1 MISVVI
7 PIFNEEPIV
16 NTLLHRVVTSLEALS
31 QPFEIICVDDGSKDE
46 SLARLKAAREKDRR
60 VKIISLSRNFGHQQ
74 AFLAG
79 ISHAK
84 GDYIVMMDGDL
95 QDPPELIGKFLQASS
110 EGGYDVVYG
119 IRKKRKEGFFK
130 RLAYWFFYRIFR
142 ASVSFDIPLDT
153 GDFSMITRK
162 ALNEI
167 LSSHEQ
173 SLFLRGT
180 RSWVGFRQTGIE
192 YERDKRYA
200 GEVKYTFRKLA
211 KLAYN
216 GIFSFSDLPV
226 KFIFFS
232 GVVLLVLSFVY
243 LLYLVVS
250 YFFLSGVPQ
259 GFSTLVTVIIVFSS
273 VQLISLGVIGE
284 YLLRIYDESRRRP
297 LFIVK
302 DMLFD

>member
-1 MISVVI
+1 MITVVI
-7 PIFNEEPIV
+7 PIFNEALIIDA
-16 NTLLHRVVTSLEALS
+16 LLTRVIDSLRELA
-31 QPFEIICVDDGSKDE
+31 QPYEIICVDDGSKDD
-46 SLARLKAAREKDRR
+46 SLSRLKAAREKDKR

-95 QDPPELIGKFLQASS
+95 QDPPELIHKFFQVAQ
-110 EGGYDVVYG
+110 EGYEVVYG

-130 RLAYWFFYRIFR
+130 RVAYWLFYRFFK
-142 ASVSFDIPLDT
+142 ASVSFNIPLDT
-153 GDFSMITRK
+153 GDFSMITGK
-162 ALNEI
+162 ALKEM

-180 RSWVGFRQTGIE
+180 RSWIGFRQIGIE

-232 GVVLLVLSFVY
+232 GVVLLVLSFAY
-243 LLYLVVS
+243 ILYLAIT
-250 YFFLSGVPQ
+250 YFFFGGVPE
-259 GFSTLVTVIIVFSS
+259 GFATLITVIIVFSS

-284 YLLRIYDESRRRP
+284 YMLRIYDESRKRP
-297 LFIVK
+297 LFIAK
-302 DMLFD
+302 ELLLD

>member
-16 NTLLHRVVTSLEALS
+16 NTLLQRVITSLEALS

-46 SLARLKAAREKDRR
+46 SLARLKTAREKDRR

-162 ALNEI
+162 ALKEI

-250 YFFLSGVPQ
+250 YFFLGGVPH
-259 GFSTLVTVIIVFSS
+259 GFSTLITVIIVFSS

-302 DMLFD
+302 DILFD